1 MNLQVLVVEP
11 DESLLELYRAYL
23 ARFGL
28 MVELASS
35 GSVFVEKLYA
45 WKPKVVVLEPE
56 LPEGWGDRCVDE
68 LTRMPESDRP
78 GIVIPTRQDPITH
91 RLRVFACFVKPMPM
105 TSLVDSIRAAAFKAG
120 RSNR

>member
-1 MNLQVLVVEP
+1 MNLHVLIVDP

-23 ARFGL
+23 ARSGL
-28 MVELASS
+28 KVALASS
-35 GSVFVEKLYA
+35 GLVFVEKLYA

-56 LPEGWGDRCVDE
+56 LPDGWGDRCVDE

-78 GIVIPTRQDPITH
+78 GLVILTRQNPIMH

-105 TSLVDSIRAAAFKAG
+105 ASLVDSIRAAASKAD
-120 RSNR
+120 RPKR